1 LRKEKNTIK
10 LRGIKKSEKKLKI
23 NKKKINMKKILIT
36 IIFMHTLTAGSISAE
51 IKDCSVY
58 SKFNPKFLAC
68 KTANF
73 VKDSVNYQKKAYSKK
88 IK

>member
-1 LRKEKNTIK
+1 
-10 LRGIKKSEKKLKI
+10 
-23 NKKKINMKKILIT
+23 MKKILIT
-36 IIFMHTLTAGSISAE
+36 IILMHTLTVGSISAE

-73 VKDSVNYQKKAYSKK
+73 AKDSVNYQKKVYSKK
-88 IK
+88 KSK

>member
-1 LRKEKNTIK
+1 
-10 LRGIKKSEKKLKI
+10 
-23 NKKKINMKKILIT
+23 MKKILIT

-73 VKDSVNYQKKAYSKK
+73 VKDSVNYQKKAYSKDK
-88 IK
+88 VNKKD